1 VKKTMSD
8 SQNPATNEKL
18 LCATTYFDYQHPA
31 VEALYNELEAENP
44 RDLAVE
50 IYYLVRDRYIYNPY
64 RFVDGGISMTASYCT
79 LHNEGYCIP
88 KASLMVA
95 LCRRAGIPARIGL
108 ADVKNH
114 LSSPK
119 LLALLKTDIFS
130 MHGYAQMY
138 INGRWLKAT
147 PAFNRSLCEKFA
159 IEPLEFDGEHDSI
172 FQPTTTDGQRHM
184 EYIVDYGTFDDL
196 PYEFIMTNF
205 QKHYPHLLANLGT
218 AKVNT
223 ALEQEESAQ

>member
-1 VKKTMSD
+1 MSED
-8 SQNPATNEKL
+8 QQPQSNATL
-18 LCATTYFDYQHPA
+18 LCPTTYFDYKHDN
-31 VEALYNELEAENP
+31 VEALFRELKADNT

-50 IYYLVRDRYIYNPY
+50 IYYLVRDRYMYNPY

-95 LCRRAGIPARIGL
+95 LCRRVGIPARIGL

-119 LLALLKTDIFS
+119 LLALLKTDVFS
-130 MHGYAQMY
+130 MHGYAQIY
-138 INGRWLKAT
+138 LNGKWLKAT

-159 IEPLEFDGEHDSI
+159 IAPLEFDGEHDSI
-172 FQPTTTDGQRHM
+172 FQPFTTEGQRHM

-196 PYEFIMTNF
+196 PYEFIMENF
-205 QKHYPHLLANLGT
+205 HKHYPHLLTKMGA
-218 AKVNT
+218 AKVDN
-223 ALEQEESAQ
+223 ALEQEEHTL